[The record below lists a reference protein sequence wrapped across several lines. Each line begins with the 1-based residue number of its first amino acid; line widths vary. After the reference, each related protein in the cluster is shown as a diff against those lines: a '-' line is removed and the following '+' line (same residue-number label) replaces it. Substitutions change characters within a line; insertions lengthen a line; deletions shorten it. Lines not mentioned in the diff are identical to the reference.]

1 LSYRGGFI
9 TRGGKAQPFFP
20 CQFEFDFARTPFN
33 MKSSAAFKPKIANIM
48 NETTPPPIGV
58 APQPQTSALAIWS
71 LVLGIL
77 SLACFSIFAAIPGVI
92 CGHKALSRIKYSG
105 GRISGQGL
113 AIGGLVTG
121 YLGIAWAIIFIPM
134 MMAIAIPN
142 FVKARQTA
150 QMNAC
155 INNLRQIDA
164 AKKEWAL
171 ENGKKPGDAPTE
183 QDLKL
188 FFKNGTFPLCPA
200 GGTYTIGAI
209 SNAPTCSISSH
220 KLPELAN
227 PQANLP

>member
-1 LSYRGGFI
+1 
-9 TRGGKAQPFFP
+9 
-20 CQFEFDFARTPFN
+20 
-33 MKSSAAFKPKIANIM
+33 M
-48 NETTPPPIGV
+48 NEAIPPLTINTPPK
-58 APQPQTSALAIWS
+58 TSALAVWS

-142 FVKARQTA
+142 FVKARETA

-164 AKKEWAL
+164 AKNEWAL
-171 ENGKKPGDAPTE
+171 ENNKTTNNVPTA
-183 QDLKL
+183 QDLNQYITGGFASL
-188 FFKNGTFPLCPA
+188 HCPA
-200 GGTYTIGAI
+200 GGTYTIGPVGQ
-209 SNAPTCSISSH
+209 APTCSIPAH
-220 KLPELAN
+220 KLSKD
-227 PQANLP
+227 